1 MNRLTI
7 IGNLTHNPES
17 RVVDTQNGAKTVCN
31 FTVAVNRVVRGQKIT
46 EYFRVSC
53 WEKQAD
59 NAMKY
64 LAKGRKVAVT
74 GPITGRA
81 YMGSDGQPK
90 VSLEIQRPEEIE
102 YLSGRTD
109 GGQEAEAV
117 PPEDGFVPM
126 DDAEIPF

>member
-1 MNRLTI
+1 MNKLFI
-7 IGNLTHNPES
+7 IGNLTRDPELRTMPDGRS
-17 RVVDTQNGAKTVCN
+17 VCN

-74 GPITGRA
+74 GPVTGRA

-102 YLSGRTD
+102 YLSGKPE
-109 GGQEAEAV
+109 GGQETEAA
-117 PPEDGFVPM
+117 PPDDGYMPVDDEDT
-126 DDAEIPF
+126 PF